1 MRPASAR
8 MIHSAH
14 STPKNIGIRK
24 TLSDVG
30 ATAADYFHSK
40 APENGTSFLPLL
52 LK

>member
-1 MRPASAR
+1 MVPL

-14 STPKNIGIRK
+14 SAPKNIGIRK